1 MHNIKTFIPY
11 GRQSIDEEDI
21 SAVCSVLRSDF
32 ITTGPK
38 IEEFEQ
44 AVCSY
49 VGTQYGVAVS
59 SGTAALHCAMYAL
72 GIGPGDEV
80 IVPPIT
86 FVSTANCI
94 CFMGAT
100 PVFADVDQ
108 DTLLINPKEVEAKIS
123 CRTKAIIG
131 VDYAGQPCDWDSL
144 RAIADKFNLAIVA
157 DSCHALGATYKGR
170 KVGTLADMTVFSFHP
185 VKHIT
190 TGEGGMVT
198 TCNKDYFDKMR
209 IFRSHGIT
217 SDVRQREHNK
227 TWVYEMVDLGYN
239 YRITDIQCALGVNQL
254 KKLSGWI
261 KRRQEIAERYDQFFD
276 ENSLSL
282 NPLTVRQD
290 VNHAYHIY
298 VVRTENRNK
307 IFYNLRDHG
316 IGVNVHYMP
325 VYLHPYYHK
334 KFGYKEG
341 LCPVAEVAYDQLLT
355 LPLYPVMLNED
366 IERIQ
371 QILLDIVS
379 PEKNY

>member
-341 LCPVAEVAYDQLLT
+341 LCPVAEGAYDQLLT